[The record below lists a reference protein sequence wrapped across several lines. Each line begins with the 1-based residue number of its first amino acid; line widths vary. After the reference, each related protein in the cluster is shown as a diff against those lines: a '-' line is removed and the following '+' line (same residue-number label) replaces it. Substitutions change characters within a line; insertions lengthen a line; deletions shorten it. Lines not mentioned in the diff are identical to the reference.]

1 MRQRNFLS
9 YLLHIGNPEMKDKIA
24 LVTGS
29 SSGIGREVAKALAAQ
44 GARVAVVASRDLQKA
59 QAVVDEIAAAG
70 GVARAFVA
78 DIAAAHGATA
88 LVRQVEAEMGPI
100 ELLVNSAGVY
110 FPTRAGEATE
120 EQFDRMVAIN
130 LKGSFFTLNA
140 VAPGM
145 KARGAGRIV
154 NIASVA
160 GIAPNPEYSLYAATK
175 AGIIALTRAAALELA
190 PYGINVNA
198 IAPGNTETPI
208 NADIRTAP
216 EFAAQRARI
225 AAVTPSRRLFTPPD
239 EIAAA
244 IVFLLSD
251 AARGMYGSVMVIDE
265 GKSVGMPLRKEGA
278 AD

>member
-1 MRQRNFLS
+1 MN
-9 YLLHIGNPEMKDKIA
+9 DKVA

-44 GARVAVVASRDLQKA
+44 GAQVAVVASSDLRKA
-59 QAVVDEIAAAG
+59 QAVADEITASG
-70 GVARAFVA
+70 GVARPFVA
-78 DIAAAHGATA
+78 DIATADGATT
-88 LVRQVEAEMGPI
+88 LVREVEAAMGPI
-100 ELLVNSAGVY
+100 DMLVNSAGVY

-120 EQFDRMVAIN
+120 EAFDRMVSIN
-130 LKGSFFTLNA
+130 LKGTFFTLNA

-175 AGIIALTRAAALELA
+175 AGIIALTRAVALELA
-190 PYGINVNA
+190 PYGVNVNA

-208 NADIRTAP
+208 NADIRNAP
-216 EFAAQRARI
+216 EYAAQRARI
-225 AAVTPSRRLFTPPD
+225 AAVTPSRRLFTPPE

-244 IVFLLSD
+244 ILFLLSD
-251 AARGMYGSVMVIDE
+251 AARGMYGSVMVVDE
-265 GKSVGMPLRKEGA
+265 GKSVGMPLRKENA
-278 AD
+278 

>member
-1 MRQRNFLS
+1 
-9 YLLHIGNPEMKDKIA
+9 MKDKVA

-44 GARVAVVASRDLQKA
+44 GARVAIVASSDRAKA
-59 QAVVDEIAAAG
+59 QQVVGEIEAAG

-78 DIAAAHGATA
+78 DISSAQGATT
-88 LVRQVEAEMGPI
+88 LVRQVEAELGPI
-100 ELLVNSAGVY
+100 ALLVNSAGVY

-120 EQFDRMVAIN
+120 EAFDRMVSIN

-145 KARGAGRIV
+145 KARGAGKIV

-175 AGIIALTRAAALELA
+175 AGIIALTRAVALELA

-216 EFAAQRARI
+216 EYAAQRARI
-225 AAVTPSRRLFTPPD
+225 EAVTPSRRLFTPAA

-251 AARGMYGSVMVIDE
+251 AARGMYGSVMIVDE
-265 GKSVGMPLRKEGA
+265 GKSVGMPLRKDNA
-278 AD
+278 SA

>member
-1 MRQRNFLS
+1 
-9 YLLHIGNPEMKDKIA
+9 MKNKVA

-44 GARVAVVASRDLQKA
+44 GARVAVVASSDRAKA
-59 QAVVDEIAAAG
+59 QSVVDDITAQG
-70 GVARAFVA
+70 GSAHAFVA
-78 DIAAAHGATA
+78 DIASANGATT
-88 LVRQVEAEMGPI
+88 LVREVEAELGPV

-110 FPTRAGEATE
+110 FTTPAGDATE
-120 EQFDRMVAIN
+120 EAFDRMVSIN
-130 LKGSFFTLNA
+130 LKGTFFTLNA

-175 AGIIALTRAAALELA
+175 AGIIALTRAIALELA
-190 PYGINVNA
+190 PFGINVNA

-208 NADIRTAP
+208 NENIRTAP
-216 EFAAQRARI
+216 EFAGQRARI
-225 AAVTPSRRLFTPPD
+225 DAITPSRRLFTPPA

-251 AARGMYGSVMVIDE
+251 AARGMYGSIMVVDE
-265 GKSVGMPLRKEGA
+265 GKSVGAPLRKPA
-278 AD
+278 APAA

>member
-1 MRQRNFLS
+1 
-9 YLLHIGNPEMKDKIA
+9 MKDKVA

-44 GARVAVVASRDLQKA
+44 GARVAIVASSDRAKA
-59 QAVVDEIAAAG
+59 QQVVNEIQAAN

-78 DIAAAHGATA
+78 DISSAQGATT
-88 LVRQVEAEMGPI
+88 LVREVEAELGPI
-100 ELLVNSAGVY
+100 DMLVNSAGVY

-120 EQFDRMVAIN
+120 DAFDRMVSVN

-145 KARGAGRIV
+145 KSRGAGRIV

-175 AGIIALTRAAALELA
+175 AGIIALTRAVALELA

-216 EFAAQRARI
+216 EYAAQRARI
-225 AAVTPSRRLFTPPD
+225 EAVTPSRRLFTPAP

-244 IVFLLSD
+244 IIFLLSD
-251 AARGMYGSVMVIDE
+251 AARGMYGSVMVVDE
-265 GKSVGMPLRKEGA
+265 GKSVGMPLHKENVA
-278 AD
+278 A